1 MEILGLERKFMLK
14 NVSGESVLDDI
25 DPNWT
30 PERIKDH
37 YASVYPEL
45 TNAKIV
51 DNGIVDGRHEIMF
64 KTRYSATEV
73 SITTKEGKPLPVNG
87 RDVVIIDD
95 IISSGGTIIEAVKL
109 IQEAGAGKIV
119 VGCTH
124 PVLRG
129 KTPFDSALANIYD
142 SGVSIVVGTDTV
154 PSQVSYVSV
163 ADVIAKTIKET
174 L

>member
-1 MEILGLERKFMLK
+1 MYKRQ
-14 NVSGESVLDDI
+14 
-25 DPNWT
+25 
-30 PERIKDH
+30 
-37 YASVYPEL
+37 
-45 TNAKIV
+45 
-51 DNGIVDGRHEIMF
+51 
-64 KTRYSATEV
+64 
-73 SITTKEGKPLPVNG
+73 GKPLPVNG

-109 IQEAGAGKIV
+109 VQEAGAGKIL

-129 KTPFDSALANIYD
+129 KTPFDSALANIYN

-154 PSQVSYVSV
+154 PSSVSYVGV
-163 ADVIAKTIKET
+163 ADLISKTIKDK